1 MYVPRHFAEEDPAVL
16 RQFMQDYNFA
26 TFVTHHNGQMVAS
39 HLPFMLAAGD
49 GAQGTLYAHLA
60 KANPQAAHL
69 DGQSEAL
76 VIFQGPHTYVSPTL
90 YEQPDVN
97 VPTWNYAVVHAY
109 GVPQIIDDSIQLHH
123 MLDELVDYHE
133 AGSAEPYST
142 AQAADHV
149 ERLMPGIVA
158 FRLEITRLEGKF
170 KLSQNRSLTDRAR
183 VREALAISE
192 RVDDQAVAALMQG
205 RP

>member
-1 MYVPRHFAEEDPAVL
+1 MYVPRHFAEEDPDVL

-26 TFVTHHNGQMVAS
+26 TFVTQHHGQMVAS
-39 HLPFMLAAGD
+39 HLPFMLAANE
-49 GAQGTLYAHLA
+49 GAHGTLYAHLA
-60 KANPQAAHL
+60 KANPQAAQL
-69 DGQSEAL
+69 DGQNEAL
-76 VIFQGPHTYVSPTL
+76 VIFQGPHTYISPTL

-97 VPTWNYAVVHAY
+97 VPTWNYAVIHAY
-109 GVPQIIDDSIQLHH
+109 GVPKVIDNSAQLQH

-142 AQAADHV
+142 AQAAAHV

-170 KLSQNRSLTDRAR
+170 KLSQNRSLTDRAQ
-183 VREALAISE
+183 VREALAVSE
-192 RVDDQAVAALMQG
+192 RADDQAMAGLM
-205 RP
+205 RPK

>member
-26 TFVTHHNGQMVAS
+26 TFVTQHHGQMVAS
-39 HLPFMLAAGD
+39 HLPFMLAANE
-49 GAQGTLYAHLA
+49 GAHGTLYAHLA
-60 KANPQAAHL
+60 KTNPQAAQL
-69 DGQSEAL
+69 DGQNEAL
-76 VIFQGPHTYVSPTL
+76 VIFQGPHTYISPTL

-97 VPTWNYAVVHAY
+97 VPTWNYAVIHAY
-109 GVPQIIDDSIQLHH
+109 GVPQVIDDSVQLHH

-142 AQAADHV
+142 AQAAAHV

-158 FRLEITRLEGKF
+158 FWLEITRLEGKF

-192 RVDDQAVAALMQG
+192 RADDQAVAALMG
-205 RP
+205 PK

>member
-26 TFVTHHNGQMVAS
+26 TFVTQHHGQMVAS
-39 HLPFMLAAGD
+39 HLPFMLEAD
-49 GAQGTLYAHLA
+49 EGAHETLYAHLA
-60 KANPQAAHL
+60 KANPQAAQL
-69 DGQSEAL
+69 DGQNEAL
-76 VIFQGPHTYVSPTL
+76 VIFQGPHTYISPTL

-97 VPTWNYAVVHAY
+97 VPTWNYAVIHAY
-109 GVPQIIDDSIQLHH
+109 GVPKIINEPSQVHH

-142 AQAADHV
+142 AQAAAHV

-192 RVDDQAVAALMQG
+192 RTDDQAMAGLM
-205 RP
+205 RPK